1 MKIEKTEYG
10 IKFTL
15 PELLPHKKVFD
26 EGRNSFDVDNRNYF
40 INLQFK
46 AIDWKE
52 RYQIESF
59 NSKILACFVHYYHGD
74 DKLIDNDNRAFR
86 EFINSCINMVFV
98 PTDNPEWLSF
108 MCISIKDAD
117 DSFFSKNEDRE
128 LSGTSHTEVY
138 VFDDLNKIIRKE
150 CHL

>member
-1 MKIEKTEYG
+1 
-10 IKFTL
+10 
-15 PELLPHKKVFD
+15 
-26 EGRNSFDVDNRNYF
+26 
-40 INLQFK
+40 
-46 AIDWKE
+46 
-52 RYQIESF
+52 
-59 NSKILACFVHYYHGD
+59 
-74 DKLIDNDNRAFR
+74 
-86 EFINSCINMVFV
+86 MVFV